1 MSPVLPDMVMSYLDC
16 DSGSARRAA
25 IIAFLAQGWH
35 LALFDVPLF
44 AGKIFACPDGQI
56 QIAAHHAY
64 EEESA
69 CPSPMLLATRSAEL
83 LDMLCAHYRKLS
95 QAELQAFVATEICL
109 IEPVFAPVSASQPL
123 FGDSLRKITEQPLKA
138 RFMAKLEAGQA
149 LFTAAPVPKI
159 EMLDILPASR
169 L

>member
-1 MSPVLPDMVMSYLDC
+1 MSPVLPDVVMSYLDC

-35 LALFDVPLF
+35 LALFDDPLF
-44 AGKIFACPDGQI
+44 AGKIYACPDGQI

-69 CPSPMLLATRSAEL
+69 CPSSMLATRSTEL

-123 FGDSLRKITEQPLKA
+123 FGDSLREITEQPLKA

>member
-1 MSPVLPDMVMSYLDC
+1 MSSVLPEVVMSYLDC
-16 DSGSARRAA
+16 ERGSARRAA

-44 AGKIFACPDGQI
+44 AGKIYACPDGQI
-56 QIAAHHAY
+56 QIAASDEY
-64 EEESA
+64 EEENACSA
-69 CPSPMLLATRSAEL
+69 PMLTARSAEL

-95 QAELQAFVATEICL
+95 EAELQAFVATEICL
-109 IEPVFAPVSASQPL
+109 IEPVFAPVSAPQPL
-123 FGDSLRKITEQPLKA
+123 LGNSLREMSEQLLKA

-149 LFTAAPVPKI
+149 SFAGPAVPKI

>member
-1 MSPVLPDMVMSYLDC
+1 MSSVLPDVVMSYLDC

-56 QIAAHHAY
+56 QIAAHHVY

-69 CPSPMLLATRSAEL
+69 CPSPMLATRSAEL

-123 FGDSLRKITEQPLKA
+123 FGDSLREITEQPLKA

>member
-1 MSPVLPDMVMSYLDC
+1 MSSVLPDVVMSYLDC

-44 AGKIFACPDGQI
+44 AGKIYACPDGQI

-69 CPSPMLLATRSAEL
+69 CSSPVLATRSAEL

-123 FGDSLRKITEQPLKA
+123 FGDSLREITEQPLKA

>member
-1 MSPVLPDMVMSYLDC
+1 MSSVLPDVVMSYLDRER
-16 DSGSARRAA
+16 GSARRAA

-44 AGKIFACPDGQI
+44 AGKIYACPDGQI
-56 QIAAHHAY
+56 QIAASDEY
-64 EEESA
+64 EEENACSA
-69 CPSPMLLATRSAEL
+69 PMLTARSAEL

-95 QAELQAFVATEICL
+95 EAELQAFVATEICL
-109 IEPVFAPVSASQPL
+109 IEPVFAPVSAPQPL
-123 FGDSLRKITEQPLKA
+123 LGDSLREISEQPLKA

-149 LFTAAPVPKI
+149 LFADPAVPKI

>member
-1 MSPVLPDMVMSYLDC
+1 MSPVLPDVVMSYLDC

-25 IIAFLAQGWH
+25 IIAFLAEGWH

-44 AGKIFACPDGQI
+44 AGKIYACPDGQI
-56 QIAAHHAY
+56 QIADPDAY

-69 CPSPMLLATRSAEL
+69 CSSPVLATRSAEL

-95 QAELQAFVATEICL
+95 QADLQAFVATEICL
-109 IEPVFAPVSASQPL
+109 IEPVFAPVSAPRPL
-123 FGDSLRKITEQPLKA
+123 FGDSLREITEQPLKA
-138 RFMAKLEAGQA
+138 RFMAKLEAGQS

>member
-1 MSPVLPDMVMSYLDC
+1 M
-16 DSGSARRAA
+16 
-25 IIAFLAQGWH
+25 
-35 LALFDVPLF
+35 ALFDDPLF
-44 AGKIFACPDGQI
+44 AGKIYACPDGKI
-56 QIAAHHAY
+56 QIAAPDAY

-69 CPSPMLLATRSAEL
+69 CPSLMLATRSAEL

-109 IEPVFAPVSASQPL
+109 IEPVFTPVSASQPL
-123 FGDSLRKITEQPLKA
+123 FGDGLREITEQPLKA

>member
-1 MSPVLPDMVMSYLDC
+1 
-16 DSGSARRAA
+16 
-25 IIAFLAQGWH
+25 LAQGWH

-44 AGKIFACPDGQI
+44 AGKIYARPDGQI
-56 QIAAHHAY
+56 QIAAPDAY

-69 CPSPMLLATRSAEL
+69 CPAPMLAARSAEL
-83 LDMLCAHYRKLS
+83 LDMRCAHYRKLS

-109 IEPVFAPVSASQPL
+109 IEPVFAPVSAPQPL
-123 FGDSLRKITEQPLKA
+123 FGDSLREITEQPLKA

-149 LFTAAPVPKI
+149 LFTAAPVLKI

>member
-1 MSPVLPDMVMSYLDC
+1 MSPVLPNVVMSYLDC
-16 DSGSARRAA
+16 DSGSPRRAA
-25 IIAFLAQGWH
+25 IIAFLAEGWH

-44 AGKIFACPDGQI
+44 AGKIYACPDGQI
-56 QIAAHHAY
+56 QIADPDAY

-69 CPSPMLLATRSAEL
+69 CSSPLLAPRSAEL
-83 LDMLCAHYRKLS
+83 LNMLCAHYRKSLE
-95 QAELQAFVATEICL
+95 AELQAFVATEICL
-109 IEPVFAPVSASQPL
+109 IEPVAPVSASQPL
-123 FGDSLRKITEQPLKA
+123 FGDSLREITEQPLKA

>member
-1 MSPVLPDMVMSYLDC
+1 MSSVLPDVVMSYLDC

-44 AGKIFACPDGQI
+44 AGKIYACPDGQI

-69 CPSPMLLATRSAEL
+69 CSSPVLATRSAEL

-109 IEPVFAPVSASQPL
+109 IEPVFAPVSAPQPL
-123 FGDSLRKITEQPLKA
+123 FGDSLREITEQPLKA
-138 RFMAKLEAGQA
+138 RFMAKLEASQA

>member
-1 MSPVLPDMVMSYLDC
+1 MSPVLPDVVMSYLDC

-35 LALFDVPLF
+35 LALFDDPLF
-44 AGKIFACPDGQI
+44 AGKIYACADGQI

-69 CPSPMLLATRSAEL
+69 CPSSMLATRSAEL
-83 LDMLCAHYRKLS
+83 LDMLCAHYRKFS

-123 FGDSLRKITEQPLKA
+123 FGDSLREITEQPLKA
-138 RFMAKLEAGQA
+138 RFIAKLEAGQA